1 MKDIDEMDILTYMDI
16 VMRRLDKTEEVQVG
30 YADELY
36 L

>member
-1 MKDIDEMDILTYMDI
+1 MKDIDEMDILRYMDI
-16 VMRRLDKTEEVQVG
+16 LMLREEKEEETSKG